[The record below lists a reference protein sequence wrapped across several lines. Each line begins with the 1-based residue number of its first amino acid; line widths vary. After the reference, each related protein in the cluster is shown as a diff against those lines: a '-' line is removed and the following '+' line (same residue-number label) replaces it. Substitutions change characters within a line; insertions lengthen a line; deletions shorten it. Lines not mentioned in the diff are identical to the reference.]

1 MQDGKALSRNSAGKK
16 SMLKVQDVISRYD
29 HEPRRNAT
37 PSQSCAAGRALFIWR
52 GVAVAARSNWHGSA
66 PNPHFPSPNPN
77 PALPPTPAPVRPQG
91 PGGHRTMSSMSK
103 KKSLQILGADPYLET
118 NCWLG
123 LAPSEGECLLF
134 ALGRHAID
142 GLTSPAPLT
151 RNGPLSQA
159 NRHPLP
165 IFHPRS
171 SLAHV
176 FTTGSPGVP
185 ASHTSRFCSTW
196 TSRVSL

>member
-1 MQDGKALSRNSAGKK
+1 MSFPGTTTSPGAMRRHRN
-16 SMLKVQDVISRYD
+16 L
-29 HEPRRNAT
+29 EPRVGRCLFGGALLWQRDPIGMDLRPIHTSPHPT
-37 PSQSCAAGRALFIWR
+37 PTL
-52 GVAVAARSNWHGSA
+52 RS
-66 PNPHFPSPNPN
+66 PHP
-77 PALPPTPAPVRPQG
+77 PAPVRPQR

-103 KKSLQILGADPYLET
+103 KKSLQILSADPYLET

-165 IFHPRS
+165 ILHPRS

-196 TSRVSL
+196 TSRVSLGWLPPGR